1 MKLKDILKKCISEI
15 KIINENDFLVKGISI
30 DSREVKTNFIFG
42 AIKGNSFNGEDFIHE
57 LLNFKN
63 LVIIYSNV
71 SKLKITHEKY
81 KNIVFIQVDDV
92 RFFISEICSFLF
104 PNNINQKLA
113 VTGTNGKTSVSFYAQ
128 QIWKK
133 QNMSGALIGTL
144 GTKYKKKINFKSNLT
159 TPDVINIHKTLRN
172 LANLGCK
179 RVILEASSIG
189 LEQKRLSPIKFDIVG
204 FTNITSDHL
213 DYHYSMENYKL
224 AKSLLF
230 TNHVKKNSLAVINTD
245 SKFSSHFIN
254 LCKKNNLKI
263 LDYGR
268 KAKFLKIKKITRT
281 KNSFEI
287 KILLKSKETSLKV
300 NCYSEF
306 EIYNMLCSLIMVLN
320 TKLTVKELSVLKELE
335 NPNGRLEKI
344 YDKRGIKVFI
354 DYAHTPNA
362 ISEILFSL
370 RKITFG
376 RLFLV
381 FGCGGDRDKSKR
393 NLMTKEAIKYS
404 DLIIITDDNPRFEKS
419 QDIVND
425 MVRNINSKDLKKIK
439 VIQNRKEAI
448 RIAVN
453 LISKGDVLVVAGKG
467 HEEYQII
474 KNKKV
479 KFSDKKIATE
489 FLRVK

>member
-1 MKLKDILKKCISEI
+1 MKLKDILNKCISEF
-15 KIINENDFLVKGISI
+15 KIINENDFWVKGVSI
-30 DSREVKTNFIFG
+30 DSREVKKNFIFG
-42 AIKGNSFNGEDFIHE
+42 AIKGNKYDGEDFIHN
-57 LLNFKN
+57 LLDFKN
-63 LVIIYSNV
+63 LVIIYS
-71 SKLKITHEKY
+71 SSSRLKITHNKY
-81 KNIVFIQVDDV
+81 KNIVFIQVKDV
-92 RFFISEICSFLF
+92 RFFISEICSFFF

-113 VTGTNGKTSVSFYAQ
+113 ITGTNGKTSVSFYAQ

-133 QNMSGALIGTL
+133 QNMSGALVGTL
-144 GTKYKKKINFKSNLT
+144 GINYKNINSKSNLT
-159 TPDVINIHKTLRN
+159 TPDVIDIHKTLCELTN
-172 LANLGCK
+172 SGCK

-204 FTNITSDHL
+204 FTNLTIDHL
-213 DYHYSMENYKL
+213 DYHNSIQNYKL

-254 LCKKNNLKI
+254 LCKKKNLKI

-268 KAKFLKIKKITRT
+268 KAKFLRIKKIIRI

-287 KILLKSKETSLKV
+287 KILFKSQETSLRV
-300 NCYSEF
+300 DCYSEF

-320 TKLTVKELSVLKELE
+320 TKLTIKKLSVIKKLK
-335 NPNGRLEKI
+335 NPSGRLEKI
-344 YDKRGIKVFI
+344 FDKEGIKVFI

-362 ISEILFSL
+362 ISEILSSL
-370 RKITFG
+370 KKITLG

-404 DLIIITDDNPRFEKS
+404 DFVIITDDNPRFEKS

-425 MVRNINSKDLKKIK
+425 MIRGIKYKDLEKIK
-439 VIQNRKEAI
+439 VIENRKEAI
-448 RIAVN
+448 KSAVN
-453 LISKGDVLVVAGKG
+453 LISKGDILVVAGKG

-474 KNKKV
+474 KDKKI
-479 KFSDKKIATE
+479 KFSDKKIAKE
-489 FLRVK
+489 FLKIK